1 MFPVSYRNT
10 DVSIGIDHKPYSKK
24 LGGVSE
30 QASEQGCTQE
40 IVSTSEL

>member
-1 MFPVSYRNT
+1 MPVTATCT
-10 DVSIGIDHKPYSKK
+10 DVSIDIDHKPYSK

-30 QASEQGCTQE
+30 QASEQGRTQE